1 MTINLNKKGIE
12 FEISNLPKQSLKF
25 ANALQK
31 MQSYLC
37 NINIFGTLV
46 TYCYFYFLNIRIK
59 I

>member
-12 FEISNLPKQSLKF
+12 FEICNLPKQSLKF

-46 TYCYFYFLNIRIK
+46 TYSHFLNIRIK